1 MSYTLVTSQEDLG
14 HVANRIDRVDVL
26 GIDLETTHLRPWRGN
41 IRLMSLRAGDDR
53 FVIDLFKTGRPE
65 AVLTALSNPK
75 TIKIAQNAK
84 FDQSWLLHHFG
95 LELWP
100 LFDTFRASALIHNGR
115 EGMGHDLHAIQK
127 RELNVDP
134 GLDLGGSNWKGELT
148 QHQLDYSALDVEY
161 LPALRD
167 SLRAT
172 LIKLGLGQTAAIEFG
187 AVLPEASIENNGFYL
202 DPDMWLKLCE
212 KNTILEKDLREK
224 LSDVLPHPRG
234 QLGLPG
240 MDPVGFNFGST
251 QQLQKSLALLG
262 IHVDGTSAKE
272 LGMILPKVRKQSSR
286 EALVMLM
293 QYKKIRKRLDSFG
306 PEYLNNIDPITG
318 RVHSSFYPF
327 TGAGRY
333 SSSKPNLQQLPRE
346 FEYRDCFRPRGN
358 KLGVW
363 DYSQIEL
370 RLAAEISNDPA
381 MISAYAN
388 GQDLHILTASLL
400 NDRALDAVTK
410 PMRQAGKAGN
420 FGLIYG
426 MQAAGLV
433 TYAQTNYGVSMSED
447 EANAFRDK
455 FFAGY
460 SGLKRWHRAVFSE
473 SNKRNG
479 YTRTLSG
486 RIRYL
491 DPKLHNEFANCL
503 DFETEA
509 LTQRGWVRGFDL
521 TVDDV
526 LLTKNPKSGALE
538 WQRPTQL
545 CLFPD
550 YAGPLVEF
558 RSRSFH
564 AVSTPDH
571 RWLVRDKSSGQD
583 IERTTRTLSPWG
595 DHRIHRTGDYR
606 PALESVLS
614 GDEAE
619 LLGWFVTDGYLNR
632 GQKRKGKFYPFKNP
646 QTFLTQSVTAKPG
659 NCARI
664 DALVSRLGGCT
675 GRYESRTQVGVG
687 KQIVWNLGPSLSR
700 LLLARCPDR
709 TLSVQALL
717 DLDRTALDRL
727 REAMLLGDGTQDAAT
742 GKCVF
747 CTGRKEQA
755 EAFQVLCTLTGVS
768 ASLTWRDMSQYTP
781 LSAKLANVPKMTGI
795 WIVTLQRRDTAQV
808 VHSQR
813 KELVAKCPV
822 WCPVV
827 PNTFFV
833 ARRSGQVFVTGNTPV
848 QGSGADG
855 LKRALRIVYDKLKVH
870 GSKVKMVN
878 HVHDEI
884 AVEAEPDADLLQ
896 QVDVDVKQGMIDGM
910 QVFLKKVPVVVEG
923 HFGDS
928 WGEK

>member
-1 MSYTLVTSQEDLG
+1 VSYVLVTSQEDLG

-26 GIDLETTHLRPWRGN
+26 GIDLETTHLRSWLGN

-53 FVIDLFKTGRPE
+53 FVIDLFKTGRPD
-65 AVLTALSNPK
+65 AVLTALANQK

-84 FDQSWLLHHFG
+84 FDQSWLLHHYG

-115 EGMGHDLHAIQK
+115 EGMDHDLHTLQK

-148 QHQLDYSALDVEY
+148 KDQLDYSAIDVEY

-172 LIKLGLGQTAAIEFG
+172 LMKLGLAQTAAIEFG

-212 KNTILEKDLREK
+212 KNTVLERELRAK
-224 LSDVLPHPRG
+224 LALVLPHPKG

-240 MDPVGFNFGST
+240 MDSVGFNFGST

-262 IHVDGTSAKE
+262 IHVEGTSKSE
-272 LGMILPKVRKQSSR
+272 LGMILPKIRKQSSR
-286 EALVMLM
+286 DALVMLM

-306 PEYLNNIDPITG
+306 PAYLDNIDKVTG
-318 RVHSSFYPF
+318 RVHASFYPF

-333 SSSKPNLQQLPRE
+333 SCSAPNLQQLPRE

-381 MISAYAN
+381 MISAYAK
-388 GQDLHILTASLL
+388 GQDLHVLTASLL
-400 NDRALDAVTK
+400 NDCTLDAVTK
-410 PMRQAGKAGN
+410 VMRQAGKAGN

-426 MQAAGLV
+426 MLAAGLV
-433 TYAQTNYGVSMSED
+433 TYAQTNYGVSMTEA
-447 EANAFRDK
+447 EANEFRNK
-455 FFAGY
+455 FFGGY
-460 SGLKRWHRAVFSE
+460 TGLKRWHRAVFSD

-491 DPKLHNEFANCL
+491 DSKLHNEF
-503 DFETEA
+503 
-509 LTQRGWVRGFDL
+509 
-521 TVDDV
+521 
-526 LLTKNPKSGALE
+526 S
-538 WQRPTQL
+538 
-545 CLFPD
+545 
-550 YAGPLVEF
+550 
-558 RSRSFH
+558 
-564 AVSTPDH
+564 
-571 RWLVRDKSSGQD
+571 
-583 IERTTRTLSPWG
+583 
-595 DHRIHRTGDYR
+595 
-606 PALESVLS
+606 
-614 GDEAE
+614 
-619 LLGWFVTDGYLNR
+619 
-632 GQKRKGKFYPFKNP
+632 
-646 QTFLTQSVTAKPG
+646 
-659 NCARI
+659 
-664 DALVSRLGGCT
+664 
-675 GRYESRTQVGVG
+675 
-687 KQIVWNLGPSLSR
+687 
-700 LLLARCPDR
+700 
-709 TLSVQALL
+709 
-717 DLDRTALDRL
+717 
-727 REAMLLGDGTQDAAT
+727 
-742 GKCVF
+742 
-747 CTGRKEQA
+747 
-755 EAFQVLCTLTGVS
+755 
-768 ASLTWRDMSQYTP
+768 
-781 LSAKLANVPKMTGI
+781 
-795 WIVTLQRRDTAQV
+795 
-808 VHSQR
+808 
-813 KELVAKCPV
+813 
-822 WCPVV
+822 
-827 PNTFFV
+827 
-833 ARRSGQVFVTGNTPV
+833 NTPV
-848 QGSGADG
+848 QGTGADG

-870 GSKVKMVN
+870 GKKVKMVH

-884 AVEAEPDADLLQ
+884 AVEAKPDMDMLQ